1 MTSPTTNAAA
11 PGSAMTGLSQRR
23 IFLII
28 GALMLGMLLAAL
40 DQTIVSTALPTIV
53 GDLKGGSHIAWVITA
68 YLLAT
73 TVSTP
78 LWGKLGDQYGRKIFF
93 QAAIVIFLIGSILSG
108 LSQSMFELIA
118 FRAVQGLGSGGLM
131 VGAQAIVGDIVS
143 PRERGKYV
151 GLFGGVFGLASV
163 VGPLLG
169 GVFVDNL
176 TWRWIFY
183 INVPIG
189 VIALIVV
196 ALQVPGTLRRVH
208 HQIDYLGTAVL
219 ALAVTSLI
227 LLTSLGGTTYAWAS
241 TPIYILGVAGVALIG
256 VFVLVERRAAEPVL
270 PLHLFKLRTFSMT
283 SVVGFIVGFAMF
295 GAITYLPAFFQ
306 VVRGISPTISGV
318 YLLPLMAGLLLVS
331 ISSGQVISKT
341 GKYRFFP
348 IAGSAFMTVGLFLL
362 HLMGVHTSTAL
373 DALYMLVLGM
383 GIGGVMQVLVI
394 IVQNGV
400 PHSELGVATSGA
412 TFFRSIGGSFGTA
425 IFGAIFS
432 NVLVGNLAKHLHGV
446 SLPSGFSSADA
457 TPALLSKLPAAVHS
471 GFVAGYAESIQTVFL
486 VAVPIAA
493 LAFLVTWLI
502 PQVELKQWG
511 GPAKDAAGTE
521 APAAAEV
528 TPDGEITPIELKAM
542 MDRGPRPFIL
552 DVRNPEEIAICR
564 IAGSTVIPLPE
575 LTNRLD
581 ELDPHRLENLFE
593 IGIDEVSL
601 RKQHRYLTL
610 VADHLR
616 GQIVW
621 GVEGRDA
628 ATAARFFDE
637 IGTDRAHAIEV
648 VSMDMGP
655 GYGKATREHA
665 PQAIIAIDPFHVV
678 ALGNRA
684 LDDVRRDYWNQLR
697 RSGDLAAARRF
708 KDARWSLL
716 KAPPN
721 LTDNQTV
728 TLRKLKRAGGEV
740 WRAYT
745 LLSAVDVD
753 RGRAVDGGLGCC

>member
-1 MTSPTTNAAA
+1 MAS
-11 PGSAMTGLSQRR
+11 SATPVPASGPQPLDADIGNGALPGLSRRR
-23 IFLII
+23 ILLII

-93 QAAIVIFLIGSILSG
+93 QAAIVIFLVGSILAG
-108 LSQSMFELIA
+108 LSNSMIMLIA
-118 FRAVQGLGSGGLM
+118 FRAVQGLGAGGLM

-151 GLFGGVFGLASV
+151 GLFGAVFGFASV

-189 VIALIVV
+189 VIALAVV
-196 ALQVPGTLRRVH
+196 ASQVPGQLSRVH
-208 HQIDYLGTAVL
+208 HVIDYLGVL
-219 ALAVTSLI
+219 MLSLAATSLI
-227 LLTSLGGTTYAWAS
+227 LLTSLGGTTYPWRSA
-241 TPIYILGVAGVALIG
+241 PIYLLGVAGVLFIG
-256 VFVLVERRAAEPVL
+256 LFVVVERRAAEPVL
-270 PLHLFKLRTFSMT
+270 PLHLFKLRTFSVT

-306 VVRGISPTISGV
+306 VVRGISPTISGL

-331 ISSGQVISKT
+331 ITSGQLISKT

-348 IAGSAFMTVGLFLL
+348 IAGTALMTIGLYLL
-362 HLMGVHTSTAL
+362 HLMGVHTSTGL

-400 PHSELGVATSGA
+400 PHRELGVATSGA

-425 IFGAIFS
+425 IFGAIFA

-446 SLPSGFSSADA
+446 SLPHGFSSADA
-457 TPALLSKLPAAVHS
+457 TPALLNHLPAAVHA

-493 LAFLVTWLI
+493 LAFLATWLI
-502 PQVELKQWG
+502 PQVELKQWSG
-511 GPAKDAAGTE
+511 AGAEVPDVDVSVLVATVAQPTETE
-521 APAAAEV
+521 ARQLVSQE
-528 TPDGEITPIELKAM
+528 
-542 MDRGPRPFIL
+542 
-552 DVRNPEEIAICR
+552 
-564 IAGSTVIPLPE
+564 S
-575 LTNRLD
+575 
-581 ELDPHRLENLFE
+581 LDPQ
-593 IGIDEVSL
+593 D
-601 RKQHRYLTL
+601 
-610 VADHLR
+610 A
-616 GQIVW
+616 
-621 GVEGRDA
+621 GR
-628 ATAARFFDE
+628 
-637 IGTDRAHAIEV
+637 
-648 VSMDMGP
+648 
-655 GYGKATREHA
+655 
-665 PQAIIAIDPFHVV
+665 IDP
-678 ALGNRA
+678 
-684 LDDVRRDYWNQLR
+684 
-697 RSGDLAAARRF
+697 
-708 KDARWSLL
+708 
-716 KAPPN
+716 
-721 LTDNQTV
+721 
-728 TLRKLKRAGGEV
+728 
-740 WRAYT
+740 
-745 LLSAVDVD
+745 
-753 RGRAVDGGLGCC
+753 

>member
-1 MTSPTTNAAA
+1 MASATPAPTG
-11 PGSAMTGLSQRR
+11 GSQPLDADLGNGALPGLSRR
-23 IFLII
+23 SILLII

-68 YLLAT
+68 YLLAM

-93 QAAIVIFLIGSILSG
+93 QASIVIFLIGSILSG
-108 LSQSMFELIA
+108 LSSSMIELIA

-163 VGPLLG
+163 IGPLLG

-183 INVPIG
+183 INIPIG
-189 VIALIVV
+189 LIALVVV
-196 ALQVPGTLRRVH
+196 ASRVPGTLTRVH

-241 TPIYILGVAGVALIG
+241 TPIYILGVAGVVLIG

-270 PLHLFKLRTFSMT
+270 PLHLFKLRTFSVT
-283 SVVGFIVGFAMF
+283 SLVGFIVGFAMF

-331 ISSGQVISKT
+331 ISSGQIISKT

-348 IAGSAFMTVGLFLL
+348 IAGSLLMTVGLFLL

-373 DALYMLVLGM
+373 DAVYMLILGM

-425 IFGAIFS
+425 IFGAIFA
-432 NVLVGNLAKHLHGV
+432 NVLVGNLSRHLHGV
-446 SLPSGFSSADA
+446 TLPSGFSSADA
-457 TPALLSKLPAAVHS
+457 TPALLNRLPAAVHA
-471 GFVAGYAESIQTVFL
+471 GFTAGYAESIQTVFL

-493 LAFLVTWLI
+493 LAFLATWLI

-511 GPAKDAAGTE
+511 AAKTADPAEAAVESSMSDVAMTMPGATVAPEMLEAPEALTPQDAA
-521 APAAAEV
+521 
-528 TPDGEITPIELKAM
+528 
-542 MDRGPRPFIL
+542 
-552 DVRNPEEIAICR
+552 
-564 IAGSTVIPLPE
+564 
-575 LTNRLD
+575 
-581 ELDPHRLENLFE
+581 
-593 IGIDEVSL
+593 
-601 RKQHRYLTL
+601 
-610 VADHLR
+610 
-616 GQIVW
+616 
-621 GVEGRDA
+621 
-628 ATAARFFDE
+628 
-637 IGTDRAHAIEV
+637 
-648 VSMDMGP
+648 
-655 GYGKATREHA
+655 
-665 PQAIIAIDPFHVV
+665 
-678 ALGNRA
+678 
-684 LDDVRRDYWNQLR
+684 
-697 RSGDLAAARRF
+697 RSDL
-708 KDARWSLL
+708 
-716 KAPPN
+716 
-721 LTDNQTV
+721 
-728 TLRKLKRAGGEV
+728 
-740 WRAYT
+740 
-745 LLSAVDVD
+745 
-753 RGRAVDGGLGCC
+753 